1 MFGIPWPLIKWGGI
15 AVAIVVA
22 AGWLYL
28 EGRSAGRE
36 SVLAKLR
43 DDKIQI
49 LKDGKEIDDAVDL
62 SDDSALCALLGGCD
76 ADGVRNGADGDKPL

>member
-1 MFGIPWPLIKWGGI
+1 MFGIPFPVLKWGGI

-43 DDKIQI
+43 DDKIKI
-49 LKDGKEIDDAVDL
+49 LREGQEIDREIELA
-62 SDDSALCALLGGCD
+62 DDEGLCALLGGCEPADRVRDD
-76 ADGVRNGADGDKPL
+76 AGSD